1 MKEKEERG
9 RRVEEAEKEG
19 EEEREKDALFSVS
32 RPFSPHHDQA
42 LLQQMPFHK
51 IHKPRFVFNSF
62 FRWENPG
69 MENAYVASYSK

>member
-42 LLQQMPFHK
+42 LL
-51 IHKPRFVFNSF
+51 
-62 FRWENPG
+62 
-69 MENAYVASYSK
+69 

>member
-32 RPFSPHHDQA
+32 RPPNSQAGLSHFHFLKLHSLLSIFSHIYQNHSDNA
-42 LLQQMPFHK
+42 LK
-51 IHKPRFVFNSF
+51 CS
-62 FRWENPG
+62 
-69 MENAYVASYSK
+69 